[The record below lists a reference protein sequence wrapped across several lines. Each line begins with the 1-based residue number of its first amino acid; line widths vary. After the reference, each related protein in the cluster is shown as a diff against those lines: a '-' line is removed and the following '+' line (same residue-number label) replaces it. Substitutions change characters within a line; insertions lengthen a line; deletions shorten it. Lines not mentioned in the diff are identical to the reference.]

1 MTMEAKIGH
10 YFKRLTM
17 IENTFGDTD
26 YHLRRVTDSGRADL
40 AVVIAS
46 RHRHGRAGPER
57 IQTSWNLLKED
68 VDARTSLRA
77 CVRDGIAM
85 RIEQKGSS
93 P

>member
-26 YHLRRVTDSGRADL
+26 YHLRRVTDARRAGV
-40 AVVIAS
+40 AAT
-46 RHRHGRAGPER
+46 HRHSGAIAKRSNPESDR
-57 IQTSWNLLKED
+57 EW
-68 VDARTSLRA
+68 R
-77 CVRDGIAM
+77 GIRNAEIAQ
-85 RIEQKGSS
+85 RRSIA